1 MTRTVD
7 VLTAAA
13 LLAVGAVVVV
23 DSLRLGAGWGSD
35 GPKSGFFP
43 FWLGTVLVLTAV
55 ALVVQAWRRGTP
67 EAFVSRER
75 LKPVLVVLAPA
86 LALVVLT
93 QFIGL
98 YVASALYMAVYMRW
112 VGGHRWS
119 TTALLAVGLPVLTF
133 VIFEKWFLVPMPKG
147 PLETWLG
154 Y

>member
-7 VLTAAA
+7 VVTAAV
-13 LLAVGAVVVV
+13 LLAFGVVVV
-23 DSLRLGAGWGSD
+23 ADSLRLGAGWGSD

-43 FWLGTVLVLTAV
+43 FWLGTVLVLTAA
-55 ALVVQAWRRGTP
+55 ALVVQAWRRGASQP
-67 EAFVSRER
+67 FVSRER
-75 LKPVLVVLAPA
+75 LKPVLVVLGPA

-93 QFIGL
+93 QFVGL

-112 VGGHRWS
+112 VGAHRWS
-119 TTALLAVGLPVLTF
+119 TTGLLAIGFPLLIF